1 MENLVHYI
9 YICVGVI
16 VGIYLFI
23 TKRDSRKS
31 LLMLLLSLIA
41 FYSSAYVFYFITK
54 PINLICTGLILV
66 LWIIVLRLVKK
77 FNSNKEQFFW
87 NICVIYV
94 AIYHILHYIFDPIA
108 HKNIM
113 YAFVFVI
120 YTNVG
125 ILLLGLYYFLRVYKK

>member
-9 YICVGVI
+9 YTFVGVI

-23 TKRDSRKS
+23 TKRGSRKS

-94 AIYHILHYIFDPIA
+94 AIYHFLHYIFDPIA

-113 YAFVFVI
+113 YSFVFVI
-120 YTNVG
+120 YTNVD